1 MEEIVTAV
9 RRARPALPVALCF
22 VDVIRPSLVDV
33 LTGVVGPAVVVPVL
47 LSGGY
52 HVRIDIPSV
61 LARRPE
67 VVTAPPLG
75 PDPRLADALAGR
87 LAQAGRDPIAGRRV
101 AMIAAGSSDSSA
113 RADIDVAAAQ
123 LSSRLGCEVTAGV
136 LSGPGPTL
144 ADIVATA
151 ATPVDVAGYLLAGG
165 FFAER
170 LRADA
175 AALGVR
181 VVAGP
186 IGAHPVLTE
195 LILARYDTARY
206 DTARHETRADH
217 EVSGATRPTSPGIG

>member
-22 VDVIRPSLVDV
+22 VDVIRPSLADV
-33 LTGVVGPAVVVPVL
+33 LTGLVEPAVVVPVL

-61 LARRPE
+61 LAGRPE
-67 VVTAPPLG
+67 VVTAPALG

-87 LAQAGRDPIAGRRV
+87 LAQAGRDPISGRRV
-101 AMIAAGSSDSSA
+101 AMIAAGSSDASA
-113 RADIDVAAAQ
+113 GADIDVAAAQ
-123 LSSRLGCEVTAGV
+123 LSSRLGCEVTAGM

-144 ADIVATA
+144 ADIVAAA
-151 ATPVDVAGYLLAGG
+151 ATPVDVAGYLLAEG

-175 AALGVR
+175 AALGVQ

-195 LILARYDTARY
+195 LILARYDTAR
-206 DTARHETRADH
+206 AATRTDH
-217 EVSGATRPTSPGIG
+217 ESSGAARPISPGIG